1 MLLIIFVKLKKIFS
15 YVLTLIQ
22 NAINFGC
29 ITIEKVEKQDL
40 VIANGLVL
48 KIILMIIW
56 FVGTINK
63 KSHLFLK
70 NSWFVAR
77 YFPFNI

>member
-29 ITIEKVEKQDL
+29 ITIKKLENEIWSLQMDL
-40 VIANGLVL
+40 
-48 KIILMIIW
+48 
-56 FVGTINK
+56 
-63 KSHLFLK
+63 S
-70 NSWFVAR
+70 
-77 YFPFNI
+77 